1 MMNNHGDLTITDFI
15 PKPFPIPD
23 IHMITPFWADADTT
37 GTGYVWYRATNDTTL
52 LAKATNDIP
61 YTLSRSE
68 FNPIWLLIYCNMGSC
83 WQSF

>member
-37 GTGYVWYRATNDTTL
+37 DTGYV
-52 LAKATNDIP
+52 
-61 YTLSRSE
+61 
-68 FNPIWLLIYCNMGSC
+68 
-83 WQSF
+83 